1 MYSILNESLG
11 WSETSLPSEKLMLI
25 SDSLAADGAFLLPH
39 FINYYIKSKQ
49 RVIIVGLEQG
59 FSHYLTI
66 CKKLVRR
73 NDLLSLAVDWNL
85 IVLIVSFSQ
94 PVFLTMHASCL

>member
-25 SDSLAADGAFLLPH
+25 SDSLSADGAFLLPH
-39 FINYYIKSKQ
+39 FINFYVKSKQ

-59 FSHYLTI
+59 FSHYLSI
-66 CKKLVRR
+66 CKKLVRFMPLPTTLGGCKL
-73 NDLLSLAVDWNL
+73 DSLVSQHLLRL
-85 IVLIVSFSQ
+85 F
-94 PVFLTMHASCL
+94 